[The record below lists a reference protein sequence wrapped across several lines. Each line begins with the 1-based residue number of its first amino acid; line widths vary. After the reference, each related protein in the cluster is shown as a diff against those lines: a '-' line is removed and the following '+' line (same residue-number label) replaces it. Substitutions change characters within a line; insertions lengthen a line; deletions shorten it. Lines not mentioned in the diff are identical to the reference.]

1 MQWETSKEDMQFL
14 FYFRMKKREKYFKA
28 SQHRVQGSLEN
39 ICCLLFSLQER
50 FSHRTNLPE

>member
-1 MQWETSKEDMQFL
+1 
-14 FYFRMKKREKYFKA
+14 MKKREKYFKA